1 MVPRLFPSNQGQQEY
16 DSIGQLTRV
25 LRKEVIQW
33 VRKLFEVIRQG
44 GKTQT
49 QSRAHTVCELD
60 QIVTTTSKGN
70 LRYVDIS
77 VITARYPATSEKRR
91 WCWWGPGWGKSREGC
106 KHILSILD
114 GLGDLVRFRDGCQAP
129 AKEEHEGQHQS
140 PNDLLWHTAATLL
153 VLCVYVH
160 DVCTEYIFLH
170 TIRIYYAYIIFV
182 YVMRYRGGCFQ
193 FLVQRSPKHRDYY
206 RTIKWKLEI
215 QNPKSIVNPNL
226 EKYEIPITNQI
237 IVRKKKIIH

>member
-16 DSIGQLTRV
+16 DSIGQLTRA

-77 VITARYPATSEKRR
+77 VITARYPATSERRR

-140 PNDLLWHTAATLL
+140 PNDLLWHTAATCLPSAAGTLLVL

-160 DVCTEYIFLH
+160 GVCMYWAMYTFH
-170 TIRIYYAYIIFV
+170 MRRV
-182 YVMRYRGGCFQ
+182 YSRCFQ
-193 FLVQRSPKHRDYY
+193 FLVQSPKQRDYY
-206 RTIKWKLEI
+206 
-215 QNPKSIVNPNL
+215 
-226 EKYEIPITNQI
+226 Y
-237 IVRKKKIIH
+237 